1 MKDFLGK
8 ELNIGDTVVLI
19 APNYRHLV
27 KAIIYAFT
35 PMQVRVEYYNTWNH
49 DHPGLVKQF
58 LQSPSQ
64 LIKVEE

>member
-8 ELNIGDTVVLI
+8 ELSLGDTVILI

-27 KAIIYAFT
+27 KAKIYAFT
-35 PMQVRVEYYNTWNH
+35 PKHVRVEFYNTWNYG
-49 DHPGLVKQF
+49 HPGFVKQF

-64 LIKVEE
+64 LIKVDE